1 MIVPAGSPT
10 RWLASI
16 PTSAPTR
23 CVPAC
28 LKAIEREAGRVPE
41 DKPREIVRL
50 DIDLLSCDGR
60 VLKPADMERGYVR
73 QGLKE
78 LMNNG

>member
-1 MIVPAGSPT
+1 M
-10 RWLASI
+10 R
-16 PTSAPTR
+16 
-23 CVPAC
+23 AC